1 MTKTTTNS
9 NNISKIIQRSE
20 SKKIMDSLDPLR
32 DFKPVTDYSKDA
44 LDDRK
49 QLAKRRV
56 LH

>member
-1 MTKTTTNS
+1 VSKTTTNS

-32 DFKPVTDYSKDA
+32 DFKPATDYSKDA
-44 LDDRK
+44 LAERK

-56 LH
+56 L